1 MSPWRI
7 IEGVEH
13 YFVTSTIVGWQ
24 YVFTSIP
31 YFEII
36 IESLRYCVEEKHLR
50 VHAFV
55 IMPNHAHYILSA
67 AMGSLSDIM
76 RDFNTHTSRA
86 ITSELEREERTALL
100 RVFRNAA
107 TVDGRGNNY
116 KVWQE
121 GFHPVALDSDYL
133 IQQRL
138 NYLHQNPV
146 KKGFVEEPEYWKYSS
161 ARNYR
166 INDQSLFKVECLI

>member
-1 MSPWRI
+1 MSPWKI
-7 IEGVEH
+7 IKGIDL
-13 YFVTSTIVGWQ
+13 YFITTTIVEWE

-36 IESLRYCVEEKHLR
+36 LGSMGYCVEKKGLK
-50 VHAFV
+50 VHAYV
-55 IMPNHAHYILSA
+55 IMPNHAHYIFSA
-67 AMGSLSDIM
+67 PGGLLSDVV
-76 RDFNTHTSRA
+76 RDFNTHTSRV
-86 ITSELEREERTALL
+86 ITAELMREGKIGTIN
-100 RVFRNAA
+100 VFRNAA
-107 TVDGRGNNY
+107 KLDGRDNQF

-121 GFHPVALDSDYL
+121 GYHPVALDSDY
-133 IQQRL
+133 ICQQRL

-166 INDQSLFKVECLI
+166 LNDHSLFKVECLY